1 MKKLFTLMMA
11 IAIAMPT
18 FAQFDGSRKT
28 RNRFNHS
35 NVEQYY
41 GVRLGLNVASI
52 NSSTVGLDMNSYAG
66 LALGGVYGLQL
77 ANSTPLWLE
86 IGAFYSEMGGK
97 DNNYLF
103 DKDKKEIRASQ
114 KKTTR
119 LMYLKVPIVF
129 KYEFDVA
136 DDFYVQPFLGGY
148 FALGIGGKTK
158 LYEDKHSYDSF
169 DDYNR
174 FDGGLRFGCG
184 AEYQMVYA
192 EIGFDFGIANICDD
206 DFASARN
213 QNFFINVGVNF

>member
-97 DNNYLF
+97 DNNYPF
-103 DKDKKEIRASQ
+103 DKDKKEISQ

-119 LMYLKVPIVF
+119 LMYLKAPIVF

>member
-103 DKDKKEIRASQ
+103 DKDDKETRISQ

-119 LMYLKVPIVF
+119 LMYLKAPIVF